1 MLNFES
7 FLPPRVIKE
16 ARTRISHLF
25 DDGSYSIFNTSS
37 LEGEQLVQ
45 VLISLLDYK
54 DNELCLSAAQLLF
67 DMYSKGKLL
76 MNSVREV
83 HLITSHTKKF
93 LKKVLKI
100 ASLSEE
106 NPQLLENIDEL
117 CEECVEENDENEPA
131 VCQQAILYSS
141 GLL

>member
-1 MLNFES
+1 M
-7 FLPPRVIKE
+7 E
-16 ARTRISHLF
+16 ARARISHLF
-25 DDGSYSIFNTSS
+25 DDGSYSVFNTSCI
-37 LEGEQLVQ
+37 EGDQLVQ
-45 VLISLLDYK
+45 VLMGLLDYE
-54 DNELCLSAAQLLF
+54 DSELCLSTAQLLF

-83 HLITSHTKKF
+83 HLVTSHMKSF

-106 NPQLLENIDEL
+106 NPELLETIDEL
-117 CEECVEENDENEPA
+117 CDECVAKNDENEPA

-141 GLL
+141 GQLKL